1 MAAMREVI
9 YYSLMLLLGFAWYR
23 FGQNQLR
30 KGYRDEND
38 LRTEGFVGPFGFVLI
53 AGGSCYLLFSL
64 LRALVRG
71 EVPCLGKGC
80 KVQVYTLAA
89 NAAEYWANMFYL
101 AWIVLALGYALYVTA
116 RIWFRA

>member
-1 MAAMREVI
+1 MRDVI

-23 FGQNQLR
+23 VGQNQLR

-38 LRTEGFVGPFGFVLI
+38 QRTEGFVGPVGFLMA
-53 AGGSCYLLFSL
+53 AGVSCYLFFAL

-71 EVPCLGKGC
+71 EVSCLGKGC
-80 KVQVYTLAA
+80 KGQIYSLAA
-89 NAAEYWANMFYL
+89 NTAEFWANMFFML
-101 AWIVLALGYALYVTA
+101 WIVLALVYALYVTA